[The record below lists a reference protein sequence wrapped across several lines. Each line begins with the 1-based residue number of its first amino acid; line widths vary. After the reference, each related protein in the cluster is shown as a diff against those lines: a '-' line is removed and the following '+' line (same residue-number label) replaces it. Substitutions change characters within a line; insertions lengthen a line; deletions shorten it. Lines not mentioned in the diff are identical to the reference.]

1 MVKEL
6 DQKLK
11 ILSQDWVLIME
22 QIRAKDF
29 YVKKEMQIT
38 VVPLQLLV
46 KLRSQE
52 RWQVMEFKWWCPHKF
67 L

>member
-1 MVKEL
+1 
-6 DQKLK
+6 
-11 ILSQDWVLIME
+11 
-22 QIRAKDF
+22 
-29 YVKKEMQIT
+29 MQIT